1 VRFLSR
7 CIAAVMIGLVRLYQ
21 ILLGPL
27 LPRVCRFDPSCSRY
41 FIEAVRKYGPF
52 RGGWMGT
59 KRIFRCNPWGG
70 HGYDPVPDP

>member
-1 VRFLSR
+1 MKFLSR
-7 CIAAVMIGLVRLYQ
+7 CVAAVMIGLVRCYQ

-41 FIEAVRKYGPF
+41 FIEAVRKHGPF

-59 KRIFRCNPWGG
+59 KRILRCNPWGG